1 MSVFLRNLDLAKI
14 HPSKPTVARNPSNTN
29 KQHVKFPIKLHR
41 MLQECEEH
49 GKSHI
54 VSWQP
59 DGRSFRVHAPS
70 KFVDM
75 VLSFYFSQTKYRS
88 FQRQLNH
95 YGFERMTKGPL
106 EGSYSHPCFL
116 QDQPKLCY
124 EMRRE
129 KRLDSET
136 SNGKKSS
143 PRSKKTSKKSSLL
156 PAKQETRGFELIPK
170 SLLTINNA
178 SIDGKVSRSNSLS
191 TASSEEPV
199 YSILPPM
206 MLDNEKVHS
215 RRYADH
221 VSSFEADLL
230 CSDLIVY
237 DGEDK
242 EYDQSLQDANRMFLI
257 EDDFDFQ

>member
-1 MSVFLRNLDLAKI
+1 MSIFLRNLDLAKI

-95 YGFERMTKGPL
+95 YGFERITKGPE

-116 QDQPKLCY
+116 KDQPKLCY
-124 EMRRE
+124 GMRRE
-129 KRLDSET
+129 KRLDDGET
-136 SNGKKSS
+136 SNSKKSS
-143 PRSKKTSKKSSLL
+143 PRKKFSKKSC
-156 PAKQETRGFELIPK
+156 PPKQETRGCELLPK
-170 SLLTINNA
+170 SLTANNA
-178 SIDGKVSRSNSLS
+178 SVDGKFSRSNSLS
-191 TASSEEPV
+191 TAASEEPL
-199 YSILPPM
+199 YSTLPPM
-206 MLDNEKVHS
+206 LEDEKVPS
-215 RRYADH
+215 RRDADA
-221 VSSFEADLL
+221 VTTFEEDLM

-237 DGEDK
+237 EGEDK
-242 EYDQSLQDANRMFLI
+242 EYDQSIRDANRMFLI
-257 EDDFDFQ
+257 EDDFDFR